1 MFDSFGQKITGIFD
15 RLTRRGALSEADVQ
29 TAMREIRIALLEAD
43 VALPVVKD
51 FIATTTQAAIGQ
63 NVLRSI
69 TPGQMVVKIV
79 HDQLI
84 AMLEGRLSEPR
95 DGGNQAPTDNAL
107 NFRTEP
113 PAVILMVGLQ
123 GSGKTTS
130 TAKLAKRITER
141 ERKSVMMASLDTQ
154 RPAAQEQL
162 AILGRQAK
170 IQTLPIVAGES
181 PLVIAKRALKEA
193 KTGGFDVLLLDS
205 AGRLAIDAELMA
217 EISAIHAATKPIETL
232 LVADALTGQDAVN
245 TASHFDQQIG
255 VTGIILTRIDGD
267 GRGGAA
273 LSMRAVTGKPIKFLG
288 AGEKLDALEDFDAE
302 RLASR
307 ILGMGDI
314 IGLVEKAMSAAEM
327 QDMEQLAAK
336 MQKGSFDLDD
346 FALQLRQ
353 MRKMGGMSGLM
364 GLLPGVAKAK
374 RDLQTS
380 GISDRDLLHQ
390 EAIIS
395 SMTRRER
402 RDWRLLNAKRKIR
415 IAKGSGTDVP
425 QINRLLKQFQQTQK
439 MMKMVGGMNKSAA
452 KSMLGGGALGANLG
466 GAMGGGAMGGGAM
479 PDMSKFP
486 NIAGLGGAG
495 GSPPDLKAL
504 LGGGGGG
511 SPQMSQNL
519 NKMMRDLAR
528 GPKRG
533 K

>member
-1 MFDSFGQKITGIFD
+1 MFDSLGQKINGVFD
-15 RLTRRGALSEADVQ
+15 RLTRRGALSESDVQ

-51 FIATTTQAAIGQ
+51 FIAKTTEAAIGQ

-84 AMLEGRLSEPR
+84 ATLDGRDTTAALPAKSAPPEPL
-95 DGGNQAPTDNAL
+95 L

-113 PAVILMVGLQ
+113 PAVVLMVGLQ
-123 GSGKTTS
+123 GSGKTTT

-141 ERKSVMMASLDTQ
+141 EKKSVLMASLDTQ

-181 PLVIAKRALKEA
+181 PVTIAKRALKEA

-217 EISAIHAATKPIETL
+217 EISAIHTATKPIETL

-245 TASHFDQQIG
+245 TAANFDQQVG
-255 VTGIILTRIDGD
+255 LTGIILTRIDGD
-267 GRGGAA
+267 SRGGAA

-288 AGEKLDALEDFDAE
+288 AGEKLDAIEEFDAE

-314 IGLVEKAMSAAEM
+314 VGLVEKAMSASEM
-327 QDMEQLAAK
+327 QDMEKLAAK
-336 MQKGSFDLDD
+336 MQRGSFDFDD
-346 FALQLRQ
+346 FAMQLRQ
-353 MRKMGGMSGLM
+353 MRKMGGMTGLM
-364 GLLPGVAKAK
+364 ALLPGVAKAK
-374 RDLQTS
+374 RDLS
-380 GISDRDLLHQ
+380 ASAISERDLLRQ

-395 SMTRRER
+395 SMTPAER

-425 QINRLLKQFQQTQK
+425 QINRLIKQFQQTQQ
-439 MMKMVGGMNKSAA
+439 MMKMVGGMSKSAA
-452 KSMLGGGALGANLG
+452 KSMMGQ
-466 GAMGGGAMGGGAM
+466 MGGGGGM
-479 PDMSKFP
+479 PNMANMPNLP
-486 NIAGLGGAG
+486 NISGLGGAG
-495 GSPPDLKAL
+495 GAPPDLKAL
-504 LGGGGGG
+504 MGGGGMANPL
-511 SPQMSQNL
+511 SNNL
-519 NKMMRDLAR
+519 NKMMRDLSR
-528 GPKRG
+528 GGKKRG
-533 K
+533 